1 MQYFYLIMSENVPV
15 KISLQEREAIKFG
28 RTLAKE
34 KEKVGLYRQSI
45 TKTGKPEF
53 VKNLEPY
60 E

>member
-28 RTLAKE
+28 RVLAKE
-34 KEKVGLYRQSI
+34 KESSLYRQAI

-53 VKNLEPY
+53 VKSLEPY